1 MKNYQFA
8 LNSAKNLLNL
18 RNTALKPLSYAQR
31 VTSSNPCAFVLLVD
45 QSGSMAEEMEDNKSE
60 DSIDGEFVE
69 QAKERAK
76 KFYAEKLKHG
86 NRISS

>member
-1 MKNYQFA
+1 
-8 LNSAKNLLNL
+8 
-18 RNTALKPLSYAQR
+18 
-31 VTSSNPCAFVLLVD
+31 
-45 QSGSMAEEMEDNKSE
+45 MEDNKSE